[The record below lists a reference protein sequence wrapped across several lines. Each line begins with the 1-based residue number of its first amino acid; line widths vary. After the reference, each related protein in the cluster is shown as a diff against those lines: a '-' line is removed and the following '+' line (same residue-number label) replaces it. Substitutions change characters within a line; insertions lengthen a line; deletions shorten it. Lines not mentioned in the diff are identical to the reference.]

1 MKNENLKIAMVAACP
16 FPAGHGTPAGIRETA
31 AAIAEKGHEVH
42 IVTYHFGE
50 VGVCRRQT
58 HSNIRQTHSNA
69 EIHRIPDFG
78 FSKQIVVG
86 PTAEK
91 PVLDLLMV
99 LTLCRVIRREKID
112 IIHAHN
118 YEGAVIGFLA
128 KLITGK
134 PLIYNAVNT
143 MRDELT
149 AYDFFR
155 PRIVGTV
162 LAMAS
167 DYWVP
172 RMADRIITISHD
184 LSAFL
189 YARGIRP
196 ERIHTIPLGIDMK
209 PFGGC
214 GVRGAGSGVRGQRCC
229 STPNPAPRAP
239 NPVVIYTGILD
250 SFQRIDYLLKAMK
263 IVVGE
268 IADARLLIAS
278 NIVNERGLAD
288 CHAMIR
294 ELGLDEHVEIVIP
307 KSFAEIPVLLASAD
321 VAVISRPD
329 CPGFPVKLLN
339 YMAAGKAIVVF
350 KGSAKGL
357 RHLNTGYLAEDHDW
371 EELAKGVIML
381 LKDRELAEKLG
392 NNARQR
398 VRDNFSWTIIS
409 EKIERVY
416 EEVLQG

>member
-1 MKNENLKIAMVAACP
+1 MAVACP

-50 VGVCRRQT
+50 GT
-58 HSNIRQTHSNA
+58 LSEEIK
-69 EIHRIPDFG
+69 IHRIPDFG
-78 FSKQIVVG
+78 FSKQIVIG
-86 PTAEK
+86 PTVEK
-91 PVLDLLMV
+91 PILDLLMV

-128 KLITGK
+128 KLITHK

-172 RMADRIITISHD
+172 RMADRIIAISHD
-184 LSAFL
+184 LSDFL
-189 YARGIRP
+189 YARGIKAK
-196 ERIHTIPLGIDMK
+196 RIHTIPLGIDMR
-209 PFGGC
+209 PFGG
-214 GVRGAGSGVRGQRCC
+214 SGVGPPNPEPR
-229 STPNPAPRAP
+229 TPNPL
-239 NPVVIYTGILD
+239 VIYTGILD
-250 SFQRIDYLLKAMK
+250 SFQRIDYLLKTMK

-288 CHAMIR
+288 CHAMIG

-307 KSFAEIPVLLASAD
+307 KSFAEIPALLASAD

-357 RHLNTGYLAEDHDW
+357 RHLNTGYLAEDHDC
-371 EELAKGVIML
+371 EELARGVIML
-381 LKDRELAEKLG
+381 LKDRELAERLG
-392 NNARQR
+392 NNARQW
-398 VRDNFSWTIIS
+398 VSDNFSWTLIS

-416 EEVLQG
+416 EEVIRSKGI